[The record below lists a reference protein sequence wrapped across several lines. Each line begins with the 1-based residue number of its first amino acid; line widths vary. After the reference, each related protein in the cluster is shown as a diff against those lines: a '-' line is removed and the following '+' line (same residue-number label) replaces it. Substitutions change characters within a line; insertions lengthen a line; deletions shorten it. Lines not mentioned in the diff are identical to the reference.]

1 MKRIVLFLSF
11 LFLIPLVTF
20 AQDLPPTDWGD
31 IILNPGKWFASFGL
45 FSLLVAFVTT
55 FLNGILKIIKRFPRQ
70 LISWGVA
77 IILLIATNLL
87 NWGYAADFTILL
99 TIIHGLGAGL
109 AANGVFDIPLI
120 KSILTALEGILNPQ
134 KE

>member
-1 MKRIVLFLSF
+1 MKRIVLFLTF
-11 LFLIPLVTF
+11 LFLVPLAIF

-31 IILNPGKWFASFGL
+31 ILLNPGKWFVSLGA
-45 FSLLVAFVTT
+45 FSLLVAFVAT
-55 FLNGILKIIKRFPRQ
+55 FVNGLLKVIKKFPRQ
-70 LISWGVA
+70 LVSWGVA
-77 IILLIATNLL
+77 IVLLVTTNLL
-87 NWGYAADFTILL
+87 NWGYAADFTIML

-120 KSILTALEGILNPQ
+120 KSILNALEGLLNPQ